1 MKMIAQ
7 QKEMEEKDIIKS
19 LSFHMSCKLTRGI

>member
-19 LSFHMSCKLTRGI
+19 LSFHMSCKLTRAI